1 MDPSTTSQMDESILN
16 VFSVGVIRYFTT
28 TTDQPAVLGTPFLGH
43 EDEKVALDFSAVIG
57 ISGTYR
63 GNIYYTA
70 SRAKLHALLP
80 LLGEDDL
87 SDHICGE
94 LVGEIANIFSGNARE
109 ELGGGFMIST
119 PFLVSGGDG
128 TVRPAKGAPCY
139 ILPIEWNSHSS
150 RVLISLV
157 KSDSTKKP

>member
-1 MDPSTTSQMDESILN
+1 MDESILN
-16 VFSVGVIRYFTT
+16 VFAAGIIRYFTT
-28 TTDQPAVLGTPFLGH
+28 TTDKPAVMGTPFLGQ

-70 SRAKLHALLP
+70 PRAKLHALLP
-80 LLGEDDL
+80 LLGENEPN
-87 SDHICGE
+87 DHLCGE
-94 LVGEIANIFSGNARE
+94 LVGEIANVFSGNARH

-119 PFLVSGGDG
+119 PFLLSGSNGS
-128 TVRPAKGAPCY
+128 VRPAKGAPCF

-150 RVLISLV
+150 RVLITLV
-157 KSDSTKKP
+157 KTDSAKKS

>member
-1 MDPSTTSQMDESILN
+1 MDESILN
-16 VFSVGVIRYFTT
+16 IFSTGIIRYFGTT
-28 TTDQPAVLGTPFLGH
+28 THLPAVLAPPFLGRD
-43 EDEKVALDFSAVIG
+43 DENVALDFSAVIG
-57 ISGTYR
+57 ISGSYR

-70 SRAKLHALLP
+70 PREKLHALLP

-87 SDHICGE
+87 SDYFCGE

-119 PFLVSGGDG
+119 PFLLSGGPDS
-128 TVRPAKGAPCY
+128 VRPAKGAPCY
-139 ILPIEWNSHSS
+139 ILPIEWNSFSS

-157 KSDSTKKP
+157 KTDSSKKP